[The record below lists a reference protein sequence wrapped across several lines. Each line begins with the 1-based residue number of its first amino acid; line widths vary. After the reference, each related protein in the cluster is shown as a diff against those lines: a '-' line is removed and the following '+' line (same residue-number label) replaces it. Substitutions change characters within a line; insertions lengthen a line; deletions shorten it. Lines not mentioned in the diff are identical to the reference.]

1 MSVDVYEDH
10 IRFLGYH
17 VPIDLSKLPPTARDG
32 LVRTLNEAVDNADH
46 DYSNELEDAANKAA
60 ANERERICDMIRDVL
75 DDDNAT
81 DEERV
86 AAANK
91 IVDKLEAE

>member
-17 VPIDLSKLPPTARDG
+17 VPIDLSKLPPTARDS
-32 LVRTLNEAVDNADH
+32 LVRTIQEAVDTADH
-46 DYSNELEDAANKAA
+46 DYSDEIADAEDLAAS
-60 ANERERICDMIRDVL
+60 NERERICEMIRDAL
-75 DDDNAT
+75 DTDNVT
-81 DEERV
+81 DTERV

-91 IVDKLEAE
+91 IIDKLETL

>member
-17 VPIDLSKLPPTARDG
+17 VPIDLSKLPPTARDS
-32 LVRTLNEAVDNADH
+32 LVRTIRDAVDAADY
-46 DYSNELEDAANKAA
+46 DYSDDIQEAAELAASE
-60 ANERERICDMIRDVL
+60 ERERICEMIRDAL
-75 DDDNAT
+75 DADNVT
-81 DEERV
+81 DAERV

-91 IVDKLEAE
+91 IIDKLETL